1 MRAELQLSPTGSGA
15 SFHSKFL
22 PFDARGVIKLAGHS
36 PGTPVPAPHNT
47 IFPSVALA
55 TDPVFIDFNGES
67 FMMRSIQDH
76 SNHVSVNG
84 IPLGDDVH
92 ELWDSDVVS
101 FGDDSRRVP
110 ISSPAPLHSIPPRLT
125 SSPLQASAIP
135 PSHTVVSSSIGA
147 ANRTIT
153 PVRVTSGPTS
163 VLDLA
168 IQKTP
173 TVLPHGAVDGAGTPR
188 ACSRPSPEQDV
199 DTKIEAVSPTMRASR
214 LNQETQLCRAVSSA
228 STSAFTSPSDTSPP
242 PS

>member
-101 FGDDSRRVP
+101 FGDDCAMQV
-110 ISSPAPLHSIPPRLT
+110 SIYRL
-125 SSPLQASAIP
+125 
-135 PSHTVVSSSIGA
+135 
-147 ANRTIT
+147 
-153 PVRVTSGPTS
+153 
-163 VLDLA
+163 
-168 IQKTP
+168 
-173 TVLPHGAVDGAGTPR
+173 
-188 ACSRPSPEQDV
+188 
-199 DTKIEAVSPTMRASR
+199 
-214 LNQETQLCRAVSSA
+214 
-228 STSAFTSPSDTSPP
+228 PP
-242 PS
+242 PPPKARPVIISCPFFVRS